1 MDQVETD
8 QVNVA
13 KYVIDTLNSMIDGN
27 AISKIEHV
35 LTMIANNL
43 TYDDPGLL
51 YKILIS
57 NERGRLIQ
65 SATICWVIHHMIWLS
80 NETNSYR

>member
-1 MDQVETD
+1 MDVETD

-13 KYVIDTLNSMIDGN
+13 KYVIETLNSMIDGN

-51 YKILIS
+51 YKILIC

-80 NETNSYR
+80 NETSAYR